1 MAQIKFMLIRLHCFF
16 MTEILWMMESN
27 VAQIMKLILEMH
39 QYILS
44 TILEQTASITYTLK
58 TITALVVNLDPI
70 HSMSGSAS

>member
-1 MAQIKFMLIRLHCFF
+1 
-16 MTEILWMMESN
+16 MMESN

-70 HSMSGSAS
+70 HLMSGSAS